1 MMESEES
8 DDLAEREDL
17 SPAEALASTKVAR
30 ETLARRVSVPW
41 TWDAFMATSIGV
53 VLWLSPDFPTTA
65 PFVVVPC
72 AFAVLWMKRARQWR
86 IGVVSDGRTS
96 RTHDPLHWWVPL
108 VALAVGE
115 TGLWNYDTWAPA
127 APVAAVLAT
136 AIVYVGFRWINRRAI
151 ARIRNAP

>member
-1 MMESEES
+1 MERHGGDEVYEAEE
-8 DDLAEREDL
+8 L

-72 AFAVLWMKRARQWR
+72 TFAVLWMKRARQWR

-96 RTHDPLHWWVPL
+96 RTRDPLHWWVPL
-108 VALAVGE
+108 VAMAVGV
-115 TGLWNYDTWAPA
+115 TGIWNYDTWAPA
-127 APVAAVLAT
+127 APVAVVLGAAVIYL
-136 AIVYVGFRWINRRAI
+136 GFRWINRRAI
-151 ARIRNAP
+151 DRIRSAP